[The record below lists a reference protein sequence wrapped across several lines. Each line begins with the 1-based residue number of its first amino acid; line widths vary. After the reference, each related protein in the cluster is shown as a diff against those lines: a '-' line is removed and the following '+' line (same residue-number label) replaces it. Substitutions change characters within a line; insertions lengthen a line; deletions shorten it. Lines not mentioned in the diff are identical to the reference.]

1 VIVVT
6 VLAGVLVVALLLVGA
21 RLRREAARADAAEAT
36 SARLTAELLRR
47 EREVLELTPYKERV
61 ERAPDW
67 LWTADAAGTVTY
79 SNATALPVGTRLES
93 LGHAGVVRR
102 GERTVDT
109 RSVRTQDGWLGIDRD
124 LTDDEHAPPR
134 VAVVRRPVVDGRRE
148 VVGYELVG
156 DGSVL
161 ASFSPEEL
169 VALAAGR
176 GLWLGLDGDVPPAL
190 AAHAPTLQLTPDAS
204 PDRARAL
211 QQAGF
216 ALALDDYA
224 GPTPLLDLCGTV
236 KVHVKGRADEAL
248 QQLIAEPA
256 QRGLVLVATHV
267 DDADEF
273 TRCRVLGFSH
283 FQGDFFARPRGG
295 DGPGTG
301 ALASLQAL
309 GELTAAE
316 ASFEDLERII
326 GADAGLSLALIRH
339 VNSAYFALPRKID
352 SVREALTL
360 LGTKAV
366 RRWAT
371 VVALS
376 SAAEA
381 PDQVVALA
389 LLRARMCELLGANQD
404 EDDRDGLFTVG
415 LLSVADALLD
425 TPMETVLAALPLSDE
440 ITGALLRHEG
450 RRGRILGT
458 VLRYEQGRFPA
469 DTADPG
475 DLAEAYL
482 EALRWADDTG
492 RWLA

>member
-1 VIVVT
+1 MIVAV
-6 VLAGVLVVALLLVGA
+6 VLAGVLVVVLALVA
-21 RLRREAARADAAEAT
+21 IRLRRETARADAAQAEN
-36 SARLTAELLRR
+36 ARLGAELLRR
-47 EREVLELTPYKERV
+47 ERDITELTPFRERV
-61 ERAPDW
+61 ERVPDW
-67 LWTADAAGTVTY
+67 LWTADTDGTVTY
-79 SNATALPVGTRLES
+79 SNAAELPVGSRLES
-93 LGHAGVVRR
+93 LGWAGVVKR

-109 RSVRTQDGWLGIDRD
+109 RSVRTDEGWLGIDRD
-124 LTDDEHAPPR
+124 LTEAVPAR

-161 ASFSPEEL
+161 AAFPPDEL

-176 GLWLGLDGDVPPAL
+176 PLWLSLDGDVSPAL
-190 AAHAPTLQLTPDAS
+190 AGATLQITAGTS
-204 PDRARAL
+204 PERAQAL

-216 ALALDDYA
+216 ALALDGYT
-224 GPTPLLDLCGTV
+224 GPSPLLEHCTTV
-236 KVHVKGRADEAL
+236 KVNVNGRSDEAL
-248 QQLIAEPA
+248 QALIAEPA
-256 QRGLVLVATHV
+256 ERGLTLVATDV

-283 FQGDFFARPRGG
+283 FQGAFFARPRGG
-295 DGPGTG
+295 DAPGTG
-301 ALASLQAL
+301 ALASLNAL
-309 GELTAAE
+309 SELTAAE

-326 GADAGLSLALIRH
+326 GADVGLSLALLRH

-389 LLRARMCELLGANQD
+389 LLRARMCELLGAGQD

-425 TPMETVLAALPLSDE
+425 APMEAVLVSLPLSDE

-458 VLRYEQGRFPA
+458 VLRYEQGRFPTEGA
-469 DTADPG
+469 EPG
-475 DLAEAYL
+475 ELAEAYL
-482 EALRWADDTG
+482 EALRWADETG
-492 RWLA
+492 RWVT

>member
-1 VIVVT
+1 MIVAV
-6 VLAGVLVVALLLVGA
+6 VLAGVLVVVLVLA
-21 RLRREAARADAAEAT
+21 AVRLMQLTRRAEAAEAEA
-36 SARLTAELLRR
+36 ARLTAELLRR
-47 EREVLELTPYKERV
+47 ETDLKQLLPFKERV

-67 LWTADAAGTVTY
+67 LWTADAHGTVTY
-79 SNATALPVGTRLES
+79 SNAAALPVGTALGS
-93 LGHAGVVRR
+93 LGHAGVVKR

-109 RSVRTQDGWLGIDRD
+109 RSVRLNDGWLGVDRD
-124 LTDDEHAPPR
+124 LTDDGHGTAR
-134 VAVVRRPVVDGRRE
+134 VPVVRRPVVDGRRE

-156 DGSVL
+156 DGSL
-161 ASFSPEEL
+161 IASFPPEEL

-176 GLWLGLDGDVPPAL
+176 SVWLSPGSAEVPPAL
-190 AAHAPTLQLTPDAS
+190 AATLQLPPETS
-204 PDRARAL
+204 PERARAL

-216 ALALDDYA
+216 TLALDGYE
-224 GPTPLLDLCGTV
+224 G
-236 KVHVKGRADEAL
+236 DEAL
-248 QQLIAEPA
+248 LEHCAIVKVRAHGRSDDALQALVAGPA
-256 QRGLVLVATHV
+256 QRGLELVATDV

-283 FQGDFFARPRGG
+283 FQGGFFARPRGG

-301 ALASLQAL
+301 ALASLHAL
-309 GELTAAE
+309 SELTAAG

-326 GADAGLSLALIRH
+326 GADVGLSVALLRH

-352 SVREALTL
+352 SVREALSL

-404 EDDRDGLFTVG
+404 DDDRDGLFTVG

-425 TPMETVLAALPLSDE
+425 APMESVLAGLPLSDE

-458 VLRYEQGRFPA
+458 VLRYEQGRFPT
-469 DTADPG
+469 DGEPG
-475 DLAEAYL
+475 ELAEAYL

>member
-1 VIVVT
+1 MLVAALVI
-6 VLAGVLVVALLLVGA
+6 AGVLAAVLAVVGE
-21 RLRREAARADAAEAT
+21 RLRRESARADAAEAEH
-36 SARLTAELLRR
+36 ARLIAELMRK
-47 EREVLELTPYKERV
+47 ERELAELKPFRARV
-61 ERAPDW
+61 EQAPDW
-67 LWTADAAGTVTY
+67 IWTADGEGTITY
-79 SNATALPVGTRLES
+79 ANTPALPVGSTVEQPGR
-93 LGHAGVVRR
+93 AGVVRR

-109 RSVRTQDGWLGIDRD
+109 RSVPLDGGWLGVDRD
-124 LTDDEHAPPR
+124 MTEAVPAR

-161 ASFSPEEL
+161 SSFPPEEL

-176 GLWLGLDGDVPPAL
+176 PLWLSLDGDPAPAL
-190 AAHAPTLQLTPDAS
+190 AAHGLTLQLTADTSVAH
-204 PDRARAL
+204 ARHL
-211 QQAGF
+211 REAGF
-216 ALALDDYA
+216 TLALDGYE
-224 GPTPLLDLCGTV
+224 GPSPLLDECATV
-236 KVHVKGRADEAL
+236 KVRAEGRSDEAL
-248 QQLIAEPA
+248 QALIAEPA
-256 QRGLVLVATHV
+256 ARGLTLVATDV

-283 FQGDFFARPRGG
+283 FQGAFFARPRGG
-295 DGPGTG
+295 EGPGTG

-309 GELTAAE
+309 GELTVSD

-326 GADAGLSLALIRH
+326 GADVGLSLALIRH

-360 LGTKAV
+360 LGTRAV

-371 VVALS
+371 VVALT
-376 SAAEA
+376 AAA
-381 PDQVVALA
+381 DVPDQVIALA
-389 LLRARMCELLGANQD
+389 LLRARMCELLGAN

-415 LLSVADALLD
+415 LFSVADALLD
-425 TPMETVLAALPLSDE
+425 APMEQVLAALPLSDE

-458 VLRYEQGRFPA
+458 VLRYEQGRFPTDA
-469 DTADPG
+469 ADPA

-482 EALRWADDTG
+482 DALRWADDTG

>member
-1 VIVVT
+1 MIVAA
-6 VLAGVLVVALLLVGA
+6 VLAGVLVVVVVLAALG
-21 RLRREAARADAAEAT
+21 LRRERRRAEAAET
-36 SARLTAELLRR
+36 ERARLVAELLRR
-47 EREVLELTPYKERV
+47 EREVVELEPFRERV

-67 LWTADAAGTVTY
+67 LWTADADGVITY
-79 SNATALPVGTRLES
+79 SNARELPVGTRLES
-93 LGHAGVVRR
+93 LGWAGVVKR

-109 RSVRTQDGWLGIDRD
+109 RSVRTDAGWLGIDRD
-124 LTDDEHAPPR
+124 LTEAVPAR
-134 VAVVRRPVVDGRRE
+134 VAIVRRPIVDGRRQ

-156 DGSVL
+156 DGDVL
-161 ASFSPEEL
+161 ASFPPGEL

-176 GLWLGLDGDVPPAL
+176 ALWLAVDGDVPPAL
-190 AAHAPTLQLTPDAS
+190 AATLQLAPDTPVE
-204 PDRARAL
+204 RARAL
-211 QQAGF
+211 REAGF
-216 ALALDDYA
+216 TLALDGYD
-224 GPTPLLDLCGTV
+224 GPTALLEHCASV
-236 KVHVKGRADEAL
+236 KVRADGRSDDEL
-248 QQLIAEPA
+248 QALIAEPA
-256 QRGLVLVATHV
+256 ERGLELVATHV
-267 DDADEF
+267 GDADEF

-309 GELTAAE
+309 GELTAADP
-316 ASFEDLERII
+316 SFEDLERII
-326 GADAGLSLALIRH
+326 GADVGLSLALLRH

-371 VVALS
+371 VVALAG
-376 SAAEA
+376 AAEA

-389 LLRARMCELLGANQD
+389 LLRARMCELLGAGAD

-425 TPMETVLAALPLSDE
+425 APMEEVLGALPLSDE

-469 DTADPG
+469 DGAEPG
-475 DLAEAYL
+475 ELAEAYL
-482 EALRWADDTG
+482 EALRWADETG

>member
-1 VIVVT
+1 MIVAVA
-6 VLAGVLVVALLLVGA
+6 LAGAFFTGFVLVYLQ
-21 RLRREAARADAAEAT
+21 LRRETARADAAEAEN
-36 SARLTAELLRR
+36 ARLVAEVLRR
-47 EREVLELTPYKERV
+47 ERDVAELGPFRARV

-67 LWTADAAGTVTY
+67 IWTADAGGTVTY
-79 SNATALPVGTRLES
+79 SNTPALPVGSTVEQPGRP
-93 LGHAGVVRR
+93 GVVQR

-109 RSVRTQDGWLGIDRD
+109 RSVPLDGGWLGIDRD
-124 LTDDEHAPPR
+124 MTEAVPAR

-161 ASFSPEEL
+161 TSFPPGEL

-176 GLWLGLDGDVPPAL
+176 PLWLSLDGEVAPGL
-190 AAHAPTLQLTPDAS
+190 AAHGLTLQLAAGTPVE
-204 PDRARAL
+204 RAEQLRAE
-211 QQAGF
+211 GF
-216 ALALDDYA
+216 SVALDGYE
-224 GPTPLLDLCGTV
+224 GPSPLLDVCQTV
-236 KVHVKGRADEAL
+236 KVRADGRSDEEL
-248 QQLIAEPA
+248 QALIAAPA
-256 QRGLVLVATHV
+256 ARGLTLVATDV

-283 FQGDFFARPRGG
+283 FQGAFFARPRGG

-301 ALASLQAL
+301 AFASLQAL
-309 GELTAAE
+309 AELTAAE

-326 GADAGLSLALIRH
+326 GADVGLSLGLIRH

-360 LGTKAV
+360 LGTRAV

-371 VVALS
+371 VVALT
-376 SAAEA
+376 SAADA
-381 PDQVVALA
+381 PDQLIALA
-389 LLRARMCELLGANQD
+389 LLRARMCELLGSGAD

-415 LLSVADALLD
+415 LFSVADALLD
-425 TPMETVLAALPLSDE
+425 APMADVLASLPLSDE

-458 VLRYEQGRFPA
+458 VLRYEQGRFPT
-469 DTADPG
+469 DGADPAE
-475 DLAEAYL
+475 LAEAYL
-482 EALRWADDTG
+482 DALRWADDTG

>member
-1 VIVVT
+1 MIVVLA
-6 VLAGVLVVALLLVGA
+6 VLAGVLVVVVALVA
-21 RLRREAARADAAEAT
+21 VRLRQATRRAEAAEAE

-47 EREVLELTPYKERV
+47 EHDVKELLPFKERV

-67 LWTADAAGTVTY
+67 LWTADGQGTVTY
-79 SNATALPVGTRLES
+79 SNTAALPVGTTLES

-102 GERTVDT
+102 GDRTVDT
-109 RSVRTQDGWLGIDRD
+109 RSVRVNDGWLGVDRD
-124 LTDDEHAPPR
+124 LTDDERTPAR
-134 VAVVRRPVVDGRRE
+134 VAVVRQPVVDGRRE
-148 VVGYELVG
+148 VVAYELVG
-156 DGSVL
+156 DGSL
-161 ASFSPEEL
+161 IASFPPEEL

-176 GLWLGLDGDVPPAL
+176 DVWLSPGAADVPPAL
-190 AAHAPTLQLTPDAS
+190 SATLQLAPETAPE
-204 PDRARAL
+204 RARVL
-211 QQAGF
+211 REAGF
-216 ALALDDYA
+216 TLALDGYDGESA
-224 GPTPLLDLCGTV
+224 LLEHCAIV
-236 KVHVKGRADEAL
+236 KVRAEGRGDEEL
-248 QQLIAEPA
+248 QALIAEPA
-256 QRGLVLVATHV
+256 QRGLTLVATDV
-267 DDADEF
+267 GDADEF

-283 FQGDFFARPRGG
+283 FQGGFFARPRGG

-301 ALASLQAL
+301 ALASLEAL
-309 GELTAAE
+309 SELTAAD

-326 GADAGLSLALIRH
+326 GADVGLSVALLRH

-425 TPMETVLAALPLSDE
+425 APMESVLAGLPLSDE

-458 VLRYEQGRFPA
+458 VLHYEQGRFPT
-469 DTADPG
+469 DGEPG
-475 DLAEAYL
+475 ELAEAYL

>member
-1 VIVVT
+1 MIVVT
-6 VLAGVLVVALLLVGA
+6 ALAGAFFVGFVLLFVQVRRETRRAETAEAENA
-21 RLRREAARADAAEAT
+21 RLI
-36 SARLTAELLRR
+36 AELMRR
-47 EREVLELTPYKERV
+47 ERDVAELTPFRARV

-67 LWTADAAGTVTY
+67 IWTADAGGTVTY
-79 SNATALPVGTRLES
+79 SNTPALPVGSTVEQPGRP
-93 LGHAGVVRR
+93 GVVKR

-109 RSVRTQDGWLGIDRD
+109 RAVPLDDGWLGIDRD
-124 LTDDEHAPPR
+124 MTEVVPAR

-156 DGSVL
+156 AGSVL
-161 ASFSPEEL
+161 SSFPPEEL

-176 GLWLGLDGDVPPAL
+176 PLWLSLDGEVAPGL
-190 AAHAPTLQLTPDAS
+190 AAHGLTLQVTADTPLA
-204 PDRARAL
+204 RARELRA
-211 QQAGF
+211 QGF
-216 ALALDDYA
+216 SVALDGYE
-224 GPTPLLDLCGTV
+224 GPSPLLEECQTV
-236 KVHVKGRADEAL
+236 KVRADARSDEEL
-248 QQLIAEPA
+248 QALIAEPA
-256 QRGLVLVATHV
+256 ARGLTLVATDV

-283 FQGDFFARPRGG
+283 FQGAFFARPRGG

-309 GELTAAE
+309 GELTASD

-326 GADAGLSLALIRH
+326 GADVGLSLALIRH

-360 LGTKAV
+360 LGTRAV

-371 VVALS
+371 VVALTG
-376 SAAEA
+376 AADA
-381 PDQVVALA
+381 PDQLIALA
-389 LLRARMCELLGANQD
+389 LLRARMCELLGAGAD

-415 LLSVADALLD
+415 LFSVADALLD
-425 TPMETVLAALPLSDE
+425 APMTEVLAALPLSDE
-440 ITGALLRHEG
+440 ITSALLRHEG
-450 RRGRILGT
+450 RRGRILAA

-469 DTADPG
+469 DGADPVE
-475 DLAEAYL
+475 LAGTYL
-482 EALRWADDTG
+482 DALRWADDTG